1 MRARKVFLFLCTSIT
16 VLIIAALI
24 WTRHAENKAHI
35 EPDYPQVDLTEILK
49 KAAPDEADYELLA
62 LQTGLSEAGIRT
74 LWEQGRQQEL
84 LVLQQRLFAPVEM
97 VCRAN
102 TIISR
107 EEKLIEGIEGV
118 SFAQVFPVLEEGDI
132 LISFNSHVLGW
143 RCGHAAIVVDA
154 REGNTMEALVLGTD
168 SATLSMRHWVNYPS
182 VAVLR
187 VKGLTLEQRQ
197 AVAAYAQEN
206 LQGIPYRLLARK
218 WQVEDEVQIQTTGT
232 AITEFIPDGTH
243 CAHLIWAAYA
253 PFGYDLDSD
262 GGAIVT
268 PADIFESEQVE
279 IIQIY
284 GMETEMVN
292 P

>member
-24 WTRHAENKAHI
+24 WTRHAETKAHVG
-35 EPDYPQVDLTEILK
+35 PDYPQVNLTEILE
-49 KAAPDEADYELLA
+49 KAVPCEADYELLS
-62 LQTGLSEAGIRT
+62 LQTGLSGAGIRT
-74 LWEQGRQQEL
+74 LWEQGRQSEL

-97 VCRAN
+97 ICRAN

-107 EEKLIEGIEGV
+107 EEKLTEESV
-118 SFAQVFPVLEEGDI
+118 NLSFSQAFPVLEEGDI

-143 RCGHAAIVVDA
+143 RCGHVAMVVDA
-154 REGNTMEALVLGTD
+154 QEGRTMEALVLGTN

-197 AVAAYAQEN
+197 AVAEYAEEN
-206 LQGIPYRLLARK
+206 LQGIPYRLLSRK
-218 WQVEDEVQIQTTGT
+218 WQVEDETQMQTTE
-232 AITEFIPDGTH
+232 ADMTELLPSGTH

-253 PFGYDLDSD
+253 PFGCDLDSD
-262 GGAIVT
+262 GGYIVT
-268 PADIFESEQVE
+268 PADIFESDQVE

-284 GMETEMVN
+284 GMDANFVN
-292 P
+292 S